1 MTEGRTD
8 SPPSMRTM
16 LLMTLGAGLAATAL
30 TLLVVLPAEFGRDP
44 TGFGKFTGL
53 DKLAPDDHHEH
64 VVEAT
69 PATTKPA
76 QFHATPYR
84 SDTVEIVLVPK
95 GDKSGRSELEYKVAM
110 KSGGAFVYAWQSDAA
125 DGALYSDFHA
135 ETKPEPDV
143 TVHAFGSATTP
154 SANGS
159 LSAPIDAPHGW
170 YFQNKSDKPVTIRLR
185 LAGYYELIP
194 PGETGNAAGILPLE

>member
-8 SPPSMRTM
+8 SPPSTRTM
-16 LLMTLGAGLAATAL
+16 LLITLGAGIAATVL

-44 TGFGKFTGL
+44 TGFGKLTGL
-53 DKLAPDDHHEH
+53 DRLAPDHHHEQI
-64 VVEAT
+64 VEVM
-69 PATTKPA
+69 PGTTAPA
-76 QFHATPYR
+76 QSHAAPFR

-110 KSGGAFVYAWQSDAA
+110 KTGGTFVYAWESDAA
-125 DGALYSDFHA
+125 EGALYSDFHA

-143 TVHAFGSATTP
+143 KVYPFGAATAA

-159 LSAPIDAPHGW
+159 LNAPISAPHGW
-170 YFQNKSDKPVTIRLR
+170 YFQNKSDKAITIRLK
-185 LAGYYELIP
+185 LAGFYELIP
-194 PGETGNAAGILPLE
+194 PGESGNVTGILPTN

>member
-1 MTEGRTD
+1 MSEGQTD

-16 LLMTLGAGLAATAL
+16 LLITLGAGIAATVL

-44 TGFGKFTGL
+44 TGFGKLTGL
-53 DKLAPDDHHEH
+53 DRLAPDDHHEH
-64 VVEAT
+64 VVDVVPGTAG
-69 PATTKPA
+69 PA
-76 QFHATPYR
+76 QFHAMPFR
-84 SDTVEIVLVPK
+84 SDTVEITLVPK

-110 KSGGAFVYAWQSDAA
+110 KTGSTIVYAWQSDAT
-125 DGALYSDFHA
+125 DGALYFDFHA

-143 TVHAFGSATTP
+143 KVYAFGSATAP

-170 YFQNKSDKPVTIRLR
+170 YFQNKSKKPITIRLR

-194 PGETGNAAGILPLE
+194 PGESGNVAGILPLN